1 MMKRMKSEPTA
12 PLVIQRQTEDLD
24 RRYGK
29 IGISAVAAALSCRG
43 DTEEQ
48 ASTAPGDEGKPS
60 ILSAA

>member
-1 MMKRMKSEPTA
+1 MKTMKSEPRASWVT
-12 PLVIQRQTEDLD
+12 QQQTENLD

-43 DTEEQ
+43 DTEAQ
-48 ASTAPGDEGKPS
+48 ASTAPDDACKPS